1 MDFKQVVGD
10 RRAIRY
16 YKPYRPV
23 EKEKIQVI
31 LEAARLQ
38 CSQANTHQLR
48 KAVVLTRGETPDDIF
63 DGIVNAL
70 HNQTMAQLA
79 PVIIVWV
86 VDLSAWNNMR
96 DLLMELIDVGALN
109 ATQGWTEEKVDSGV
123 LQTPEFNVL
132 KGERHFAE
140 WLSAI
145 EVGLGIGSAVLAAV
159 DQGLGSCLASGDRD
173 AMRPILGLPD
183 DVTPAQLQLVGYPA
197 EDAKAGGQRPR
208 APFETLFFEHT
219 WGNPLKQDEAVLEYL
234 KETGMI
240 QEPAPVSWRKAEVEA
255 LDKMFDFGSKTMI
268 KE

>member
-31 LEAARLQ
+31 LEAVRLQ
-38 CSQANTHQLR
+38 STQANTHELR
-48 KAVVLTRGETPDDIF
+48 KAIVLTRGETPDAIF

-96 DLLMELIDVGALN
+96 DLLMDLIEVGALN

-132 KGERHFAE
+132 KGDRHFAE
-140 WLSAI
+140 WVSAMD
-145 EVGLGIGSAVLAAV
+145 VGIGMGSAVLAAV
-159 DQGLGSCLASGDRD
+159 DQGLGSCLATGDRD
-173 AMRPILGLPD
+173 AMRPVLGLPE
-183 DVTPAQLQLVGYPA
+183 DVTPAALQLVGYPA
-197 EDAKAGGQRPR
+197 EDPKAGGQRPR

-219 WGNPLKQDEAVLEYL
+219 WGNPLARDEAVVEYL
-234 KETGMI
+234 KEHGMI
-240 QEPAPVSWRKAEVEA
+240 QEPAPVSWRKAEVAA
-255 LDKMFDFGSKTMI
+255 LAKMFDFDSNTMI